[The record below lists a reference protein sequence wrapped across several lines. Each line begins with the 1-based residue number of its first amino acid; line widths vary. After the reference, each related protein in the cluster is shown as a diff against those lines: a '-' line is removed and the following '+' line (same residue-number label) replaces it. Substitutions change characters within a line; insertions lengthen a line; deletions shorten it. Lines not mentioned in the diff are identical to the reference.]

1 MFYNRPYT
9 LVEII
14 WTSIK
19 AKRKHNK
26 FVINAIKFET
36 KVLDM
41 FRVYFYVVETT
52 LNI

>member
-14 WTSIK
+14 WTAIK

-26 FVINAIKFET
+26 FVINAIKFDGIGYVQG
-36 KVLDM
+36 VL
-41 FRVYFYVVETT
+41 
-52 LNI
+52 